1 MGTSAGPRR
10 PVAQRGGSGSGGA
23 VGRPPVSAGAQA
35 VTDEGASVGGRRDR
49 RPCPP
54 ETRRSPEGIRH
65 AARRTL
71 VSRGQKPSAPTDT
84 RPPEA
89 ATHRARGPGRGS
101 GRPTR
106 QGFRGSVWG
115 RTPLLGTDAGDGG
128 TDGGRASCR

>member
-1 MGTSAGPRR
+1 M
-10 PVAQRGGSGSGGA
+10 
-23 VGRPPVSAGAQA
+23 GRPPVSVRRRTAGQA
-35 VTDEGASVGGRRDR
+35 AVSARDTQ
-49 RPCPP
+49 
-54 ETRRSPEGIRH
+54 EPEGIRD

-115 RTPLLGTDAGDGG
+115 RTPRLGTDAGDGG